1 MASNPAV
8 KQYKALGDEVWKSKV
23 DKIVS
28 TAIPFFHWSER
39 VILIQHRML
48 NFLH

>member
-1 MASNPAV
+1 MSSTPAV

-28 TAIPFFHWSER
+28 VYPMAEKNA
-39 VILIQHRML
+39 LI
-48 NFLH
+48 